1 MCFSATASFVA
12 CGVTAAVGLATIARA
27 QGLNELPL
35 AAIPLVFSV
44 QQGVEGLLW
53 LTLPIAPEGP
63 TSTLLTQLFLL
74 IATVFW
80 PVFAPI
86 AVLLIEPD
94 AMRRR
99 LLQGC
104 LAIGLSVAGYTLWYG
119 LAGSPAA
126 SIANGHIVYSG
137 EPGLSHELVLLYLLA
152 VGVAPLL
159 SSHLTISLFGTV
171 VVLGTFVTYAYYW
184 EAFISVWC
192 FFAAIGSAVIFAHF
206 ESVRRLGRAAA

>member
-12 CGVTAAVGLATIARA
+12 CGVTGAVGLGTIVRARST
-27 QGLNELPL
+27 NELPL
-35 AAIPLVFSV
+35 AAIPLIFAV
-44 QQGVEGLLW
+44 QQGIEGLLW

-63 TSTLLTQLFLL
+63 ASTLLTQQFLL

-94 AMRRR
+94 PMRRL

-104 LAIGLSVAGYTLWYG
+104 LAIGLSVAGYSLWYG
-119 LAGSPAA
+119 LTGSPAA

-137 EPGLSHELVLLYLLA
+137 KPGLSHEIVLLYLL
-152 VGVAPLL
+152 VTGVPPLL
-159 SSHLTISLFGTV
+159 SSHLIVSLFGTI
-171 VVLGTFVTYAYYW
+171 VVLGTFVAYAFYW

-192 FFAAIGSAVIFAHF
+192 FFAAIGSAVILAHF
-206 ESVRRLGRAAA
+206 ETLRRLGRAAA

>member
-12 CGVTAAVGLATIARA
+12 CAVTGAVGLITIVRTRSA
-27 QGLNELPL
+27 NELPL
-35 AAIPLVFSV
+35 AAMPLFFAI

-63 TSTLLTQLFLL
+63 DSTLLTQLFLL
-74 IATVFW
+74 TATVFW
-80 PVFAPI
+80 PVFGPI

-104 LAIGLSVAGYTLWYG
+104 LAIGIGLAGYTLWYG
-119 LAGSPAA
+119 LTTSPSA
-126 SIANGHIVYSG
+126 SIASGRIVYTG
-137 EPGLSHELVLLYLLA
+137 EPGLSHEIVLLYLLA
-152 VGVAPLL
+152 TGVAPLL
-159 SSHLTISLFGTV
+159 SSHLIVSLFGTI
-171 VVLGTFVTYAYYW
+171 VVLGTFVTYAFYW

-192 FFAAIGSAVIFAHF
+192 FFAAIGSAVILAHF
-206 ESVRRLGRAAA
+206 ETLRRLKRAAV